1 MSENTAY
8 TIRVAETLDKPMIA
22 AIIATCNDA
31 APLDFPYA
39 LDKPEFS
46 TEEHDIAIIGPTHQP
61 VHLTLR
67 AHAAP
72 SGYARDLVVA
82 LKKLTETYPALRFL
96 VHERCVDPGDNDQ
109 LTIIS
114 NSDTHTFDCLPDST
128 PVLSAGELD
137 NAHFNDTLDEF
148 VSEFLDTLRPFL
160 D

>member
-8 TIRVAETLDKPMIA
+8 TIRATETLSKPMIA

-39 LDKPEFS
+39 LDTPETS
-46 TEEHDIAIIGPTHQP
+46 TEEHDTTIQP
-61 VHLTLR
+61 AHLTLR

-72 SGYARDLVVA
+72 SGYAQDLVVA
-82 LKKLTETYPALRFL
+82 LKELTKTYPALRVL
-96 VHERCVDPGDNDQ
+96 VHERCIEPGGNDQ

-114 NSDTHTFDCLPDST
+114 NSDTHTFDCLPDGT
-128 PVLSAGELD
+128 PVLSASELA
-137 NAHFNDTLDEF
+137 NAHFNDILDEF
-148 VSEFLDTLRPFL
+148 VSEFLHTLDPFL

>member
-8 TIRVAETLDKPMIA
+8 TISAAETLSKPMIA
-22 AIIATCNDA
+22 AIIAACNDA

-39 LDKPEFS
+39 LDTPETS
-46 TEEHDIAIIGPTHQP
+46 TEEHDTTIRPA
-61 VHLTLR
+61 HLTLR

-72 SGYARDLVVA
+72 SGYAQDLVVA
-82 LKKLTETYPALRFL
+82 LKELTKTYPALRVL
-96 VHERCVDPGDNDQ
+96 VHERCIDPGDNDQ

-128 PVLSAGELD
+128 PVLSAGELA

-148 VSEFLDTLRPFL
+148 ISEFLDTLSPFL

>member
-8 TIRVAETLDKPMIA
+8 TIRAAETLSKPMIA

-39 LDKPEFS
+39 LDTPETS
-46 TEEHDIAIIGPTHQP
+46 TEEHDTTILPA
-61 VHLTLR
+61 HLTLR

-72 SGYARDLVVA
+72 SGYAQNLVVA
-82 LKKLTETYPALRFL
+82 LKELTKTYPALRVL
-96 VHERCVDPGDNDQ
+96 VHERCIDPGDNDQ

-128 PVLSAGELD
+128 PVLSAGELA
-137 NAHFNDTLDEF
+137 NAHFNDILDEF
-148 VSEFLDTLRPFL
+148 VSEFLYTIGPFL